1 MRRINNEQGAVLREC
16 ARAMRLPLLMEVPI
30 SILTGA
36 LGILTADTLGS
47 FADAAF
53 ALDFSM
59 GLKKM
64 AALAVCIGLTVFV
77 LPLLGML
84 SDFVMLKEALRHDM
98 VVFGHYLD
106 KRIEKGMVKSGGKI
120 RYELEDAPNILRI
133 QWLIILSKAL
143 SLPFCLGYFLYC
155 VGSISWIM
163 AFLMLVIP
171 AVKLGVP
178 VYFKEKLAAYDR
190 TEKEYEAKRRD
201 YETDLV
207 YRAYIARLWNI
218 GSGLRERIDRLFREY
233 YDQSAGRQ
241 VTCRVLSERIQAL
254 TEQASMVLLLLAGA
268 VMVAQGKVSP
278 GEFASLFVYLSVAQT
293 FFRDAG
299 EILENYP
306 LLLNAAERV
315 SKFYQDEE
323 KTGEETAEYFT
334 GLSGEKLSFS
344 YAERKILSDL
354 DFQIKAGEK
363 VRICGENGRGKSTLL
378 KILCTS
384 LENYEG
390 VIQIGDA
397 DLRTVNKESWRSEI
411 AYAPQTPFLFCD
423 TVRENLLADYGDEAK
438 RLMEQFGIAH
448 LAERVI
454 CADSDLSGGERQ
466 KISLVRTFLKDSS
479 VLILDEPSNHLD
491 QESTRILREYLNR
504 SKKTVILVTHDDA
517 LADLADRCIQI

>member
-1 MRRINNEQGAVLREC
+1 MYQSNTKIVEKDMKKLCCIKTVVGAVSIPV
-16 ARAMRLPLLMEVPI
+16 ALLNAQLLSVI
-30 SILTGA
+30 VQSAASGSVSGVVRYAAALLSVAILSFI
-36 LGILTADTLGS
+36 ILTAAHVFLGRGELKAVNRLKLRFLEKFLKNS
-47 FADAAF
+47 PDRLFRINYGELIENLTADMERF
-53 ALDFSM
+53 TKRYTELFPGIFSSLM
-59 GLKKM
+59 G
-64 AALAVCIGLTVFV
+64 TV
-77 LPLLGML
+77 
-84 SDFVMLKEALRHDM
+84 
-98 VVFGHYLD
+98 
-106 KRIEKGMVKSGGKI
+106 
-120 RYELEDAPNILRI
+120 
-133 QWLIILSKAL
+133 
-143 SLPFCLGYFLYC
+143 GYFLYC

-178 VYFKEKLAAYDR
+178 AYFKEKLAAYDR

-448 LAERVI
+448 LAERII